1 MKRAFPLLTALL
13 LSTALFG
20 SLRAGGPADA
30 PQATIII
37 DIEDMWGIWVMATDP
52 DVNALERVRVLDA
65 NGTIVYIDR
74 NADPEQE
81 WISYQGWA
89 AGTYRVQ
96 SDMEIGYDAAY
107 FTVGQ

>member
-1 MKRAFPLLTALL
+1 MKRAIPSFAAFALFL
-13 LSTALFG
+13 ALFG
-20 SLRAGGPADA
+20 SLRASA
-30 PQATIII
+30 PVDPNQAIIII
-37 DIEDMWGIWVMATDP
+37 DVEDMWGIWVMASDP

-89 AGTYRVQ
+89 AGTYQVQ
-96 SDMEIGYDAAY
+96 SDMELGYDVAY